1 MEALGQ
7 GLASIGN
14 ALGII
19 GGWIGFVCVIGIAAS
34 TFLIYTE
41 KITLEQLKDF
51 EQLKDLF
58 NKERRY
64 R

>member
-14 ALGII
+14 ALGSI
-19 GGWIGFVCVIGIAAS
+19 GGWIGFVCVVGIAAG
-34 TFLIYTE
+34 TFLVYTG
-41 KITLEQLKDF
+41 KVTLE
-51 EQLKDLF
+51 ELKDLF
-58 NKERRY
+58 KKDKDRRY

>member
-14 ALGII
+14 ALGTI
-19 GGWIGFVCVIGIAAS
+19 GGWIGFVCVVGIAAS
-34 TFLIYTE
+34 TFLVYTG
-41 KITLEQLKDF
+41 KVTL

-58 NKERRY
+58 NKDRRRY
-64 R
+64 

>member
-14 ALGII
+14 ALGAI
-19 GGWIGFVCVIGIAAS
+19 GGWIGFICVVGIAAS
-34 TFLIYTE
+34 TFLVYTG
-41 KITLEQLKDF
+41 KVTL

-58 NKERRY
+58 NKDRRY

>member
-7 GLASIGN
+7 GLS
-14 ALGII
+14 ALGDAIGFI
-19 GGWIGFVCVIGIAAS
+19 GGWIGFVCIAGIAAS
-34 TFLIYTE
+34 TFLIYTS
-41 KITLEQLKDF
+41 KATL

-58 NKERRY
+58 NKDRRY

>member
-7 GLASIGN
+7 GLVSIGD
-14 ALGII
+14 ALGTI
-19 GGWIGFVCVIGIAAS
+19 GGWIGFVCTVGIIAS

-41 KITLEQLKDF
+41 KITLEQLKD
-51 EQLKDLF
+51 LF
-58 NKERRY
+58 NFNKDRKY

>member
-7 GLASIGN
+7 GLT
-14 ALGII
+14 ALGDAIGFI
-19 GGWIGFVCVIGIAAS
+19 GGWIGFVCIAGIAAS
-34 TFLIYTE
+34 TFLVYTG
-41 KITLEQLKDF
+41 KATL

-58 NKERRY
+58 NKDRRY

>member
-7 GLASIGN
+7 GLAS
-14 ALGII
+14 LGDA
-19 GGWIGFVCVIGIAAS
+19 IGFVCIAGIAAS
-34 TFLIYTE
+34 TFLIYTG
-41 KITLEQLKDF
+41 KATL

-58 NKERRY
+58 NKDRRY

>member
-14 ALGII
+14 ALGTI
-19 GGWIGFVCVIGIAAS
+19 GGWISFVCVVGITAS
-34 TFLIYTE
+34 TFLVYTD
-41 KITLEQLKDF
+41 KITLEQLKN
-51 EQLKDLF
+51 LF
-58 NKERRY
+58 NKDRRY

>member
-7 GLASIGN
+7 GLASLGEAIGF
-14 ALGII
+14 I
-19 GGWIGFVCVIGIAAS
+19 GGWIGFVCVAGIAAS
-34 TFLIYTE
+34 TFLVYTG
-41 KITLEQLKDF
+41 KVTI

-58 NKERRY
+58 NKDRRY

>member
-19 GGWIGFVCVIGIAAS
+19 EGWIGFVCVIGIAAS
-34 TFLIYTE
+34 AFLIYTE
-41 KITLEQLKDF
+41 KITLEQLKD
-51 EQLKDLF
+51 LF

>member
-7 GLASIGN
+7 GLS
-14 ALGII
+14 ALGDAIGFI
-19 GGWIGFVCVIGIAAS
+19 GGWIGFVCISGIVAS
-34 TFLIYTE
+34 TFLVYTG
-41 KITLEQLKDF
+41 KATL

-58 NKERRY
+58 NKDRRY

>member
-19 GGWIGFVCVIGIAAS
+19 GGWLGFVCVVGIASS
-34 TFLIYTE
+34 TFLVYTG
-41 KITLEQLKDF
+41 KVTL

-58 NKERRY
+58 NKNRR
-64 R
+64 

>member
-7 GLASIGN
+7 GLASIGK
-14 ALGII
+14 ALGAI
-19 GGWIGFVCVIGIAAS
+19 GGWIGFVCVVGIAAS
-34 TFLIYTE
+34 TFLVYTG
-41 KITLEQLKDF
+41 KVTL

-58 NKERRY
+58 NKDRRY

>member
-1 MEALGQ
+1 METLGQ

-14 ALGII
+14 ALGAI
-19 GGWIGFVCVIGIAAS
+19 GGWIGFVCVVGIAAS
-34 TFLIYTE
+34 TFLVYTG
-41 KITLEQLKDF
+41 KVTL

-58 NKERRY
+58 NKDRRY

>member
-14 ALGII
+14 ALGSI
-19 GGWIGFVCVIGIAAS
+19 GDWIGFVCVVGIAAS
-34 TFLIYTE
+34 TFLVYTG
-41 KITLEQLKDF
+41 KVTLEQLKDLF
-51 EQLKDLF
+51 SKD
-58 NKERRY
+58 KDRRY

>member
-14 ALGII
+14 ALGTI
-19 GGWIGFVCVIGIAAS
+19 GGWIGFVCVVGIIAN
-34 TFLIYTE
+34 TFLIYTG
-41 KITLEQLKDF
+41 KITLEQLKD
-51 EQLKDLF
+51 LF
-58 NKERRY
+58 NKDRRY

>member
-7 GLASIGN
+7 GLE
-14 ALGII
+14 ALGDAIGFI
-19 GGWIGFVCVIGIAAS
+19 GGWIGFVCIAGIAAS
-34 TFLIYTE
+34 TFLIYTG
-41 KITLEQLKDF
+41 KATL

-58 NKERRY
+58 NKDRRY